1 MSQVWHELHLPVSQQ
16 LVIRVGYFFNFFL
29 EQIVIVYRLCESVV
43 GMDEFL
49 IPYLDLLL
57 VLLDLLQVLNFS
69 ILQFLL

>member
-1 MSQVWHELHLPVSQQ
+1 MSQVWHVLHLPVSQQ

-43 GMDEFL
+43 GLHEFL
-49 IPYLDLLL
+49 IPYIDLLL
-57 VLLDLLQVLNFS
+57 VLLDLLQVLDFS

>member
-43 GMDEFL
+43 GLDEFL